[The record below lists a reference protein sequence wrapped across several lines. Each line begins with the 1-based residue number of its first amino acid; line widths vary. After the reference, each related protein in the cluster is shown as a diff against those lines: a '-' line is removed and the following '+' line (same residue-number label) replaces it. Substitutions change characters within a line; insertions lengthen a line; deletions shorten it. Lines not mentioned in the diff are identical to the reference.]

1 MPPVRTDFLDF
12 SGKAVIVTGAAA
24 GIGEACARAFAA
36 AGAGVIL
43 ADVNEERNR
52 GAADLIAID
61 YGVRAVPVAANVAS
75 DPDCEAIVLRALDE
89 FGRIDV
95 LVNNAGVTA
104 PGTILDLDPAEWDR
118 VMDINLRSYFV
129 LTQIAAKAMIERG
142 IRGAI
147 VNMSS
152 INSDLAIANQVAY
165 TASKGGVRQLTRAAA
180 LGLAPHGIRVN
191 AIGPGSI
198 MTDLLKTMMQD
209 EAGRRKIL
217 SRTPAGRVGDPAE
230 IAAVALFLASD
241 MASYITGQTIFAD
254 GGRSALNYTVP
265 VDGD

>member
-1 MPPVRTDFLDF
+1 MTRSPTDYLDF
-12 SGKAVIVTGAAA
+12 AGKAVIVTGAAA

-36 AGAGVIL
+36 AGAGVVL

-61 YGVRAVPVAANVAS
+61 YGVHAVPVSANVAN
-75 DPDCEAIVLRALDE
+75 DADCESVVLRALDA

-104 PGTILDLDPAEWDR
+104 PGTILDLAPSEWDR
-118 VMDINLRSYFV
+118 VMDVNLRSYFV
-129 LTQIAAKAMIERG
+129 LTQIAARAMIDRG
-142 IRGAI
+142 VRGSI

-180 LGLAPHGIRVN
+180 LGLAPYGIRVN

-198 MTDLLKTMMQD
+198 MTDLLRSVMED
-209 EAGRRKIL
+209 EAGRQKIL

-265 VDGD
+265 VE

>member
-1 MPPVRTDFLDF
+1 MPLPAANPLDF

-36 AGAGVIL
+36 AGAGVVL
-43 ADVNEERNR
+43 ADVNEDRNR
-52 GAADLIAID
+52 GVADLIAID
-61 YGVRAVPVAANVAS
+61 FRVRAVPIAANVAS
-75 DPDCEAIVLRALDE
+75 EADCEAIVLRALDE

-104 PGTILDLDPAEWDR
+104 PGTILDLDPKEWDR
-118 VMDINLRSYFV
+118 VMDINLRSYFI

-142 IRGAI
+142 VRGAI

-152 INSDLAIANQVAY
+152 INSDLAIANQLAY

-180 LGLAPHGIRVN
+180 LGLASYGIRVN

-198 MTDLLKTMMQD
+198 MTDLLKGVMQD
-209 EAGRRKIL
+209 EEGRRRIL
-217 SRTPAGRVGDPAE
+217 SRTPAGRVGEPAE

-265 VDGD
+265 VE

>member
-1 MPPVRTDFLDF
+1 MPLPAANPLDF

-36 AGAGVIL
+36 AGAGVVL
-43 ADVNEERNR
+43 ADVNEDRNR
-52 GAADLIAID
+52 GVADLIAID
-61 YGVRAVPVAANVAS
+61 FGVRAVPIAANVAS
-75 DPDCEAIVLRALDE
+75 EADCEATVLRALDE

-104 PGTILDLDPAEWDR
+104 PGTILDLDPKEWDR
-118 VMDINLRSYFV
+118 VMDINLRSYFI

-142 IRGAI
+142 VRGAI

-152 INSDLAIANQVAY
+152 INSDLAIANQLAY

-180 LGLAPHGIRVN
+180 LGLAQHGIRVN

-198 MTDLLKTMMQD
+198 MTDLLKGVMQD
-209 EAGRRKIL
+209 EEGRRRIL
-217 SRTPAGRVGDPAE
+217 SRTPAGRVGEPAE

-265 VDGD
+265 VE

>member
-1 MPPVRTDFLDF
+1 MAARSESLNF
-12 SGKAVIVTGAAA
+12 SGKAVIVTGSAA

-36 AGAGVIL
+36 AGASVIL

-61 YGVRAVPVAANVAS
+61 YGVRAISVAANVAS
-75 DPDCEAIVLRALDE
+75 DADCDAIVLRALDE

-95 LVNNAGVTA
+95 LINNAGVA
-104 PGTILDLDPAEWDR
+104 AQGTILDLDLKEWDR

-129 LTQIAAKAMIERG
+129 LTQIVAKAMIERG

-152 INSDLAIANQVAY
+152 VNSELAIANQVAY

-180 LGLAPHGIRVN
+180 LGLAPYGIRVN

-198 MTDLLKTMMQD
+198 MTDLLKTVMED
-209 EAGRRKIL
+209 DAGRRKIL

-241 MASYITGQTIFAD
+241 MASYVTGQTIFAD
-254 GGRSALNYTVP
+254 GGRSVLNYTVP
-265 VDGD
+265 VDET

>member
-1 MPPVRTDFLDF
+1 MTGAADPLNF
-12 SGKAVIVTGAAA
+12 SGKAVIVTGAGA

-52 GAADLIAID
+52 GVADLIAID
-61 YGVRAVPVAANVAS
+61 FGVRAVPVAANVAN
-75 DPDCEAIVLRALDE
+75 DADCDAIVIRALDE

-104 PGTILDLDPAEWDR
+104 AGTILDLDPGDWDR

-129 LTQIAAKAMIERG
+129 LSQMTARAMIERG
-142 IRGAI
+142 IRGSI

-152 INSDLAIANQVAY
+152 VNSELAIANQVAY

-180 LGLAPHGIRVN
+180 LGLAPYGIRVN

-198 MTDLLKTMMQD
+198 MTDLLKTVMSD

-217 SRTPAGRVGDPAE
+217 QRTPAGRVGDPAE
-230 IAAVALFLASD
+230 IASVALFLASE

-254 GGRSALNYTVP
+254 GGRTALNYTVP
-265 VDGD
+265 VDDD

>member
-1 MPPVRTDFLDF
+1 MPLPAVNPLDF

-36 AGAGVIL
+36 AGAGVVL
-43 ADVNEERNR
+43 ADINEDRNR
-52 GAADLIAID
+52 GVADFIAID
-61 YGVRAVPVAANVAS
+61 FGVRAVPIAANVAS
-75 DPDCEAIVLRALDE
+75 EADCEAIVLRALDE

-104 PGTILDLDPAEWDR
+104 PGTILDLDPKEWDR
-118 VMDINLRSYFV
+118 VMDINLRSYFI

-142 IRGAI
+142 IRGAV

-152 INSDLAIANQVAY
+152 INSDLAIANQLAY

-180 LGLAPHGIRVN
+180 LALAQHGIRVN

-198 MTDLLKTMMQD
+198 MTDLLKGVMQD
-209 EAGRRKIL
+209 EEGRRRIL

-265 VDGD
+265 VE

>member
-1 MPPVRTDFLDF
+1 MTKAADFLNF

-24 GIGEACARAFAA
+24 GIGEACARGFAA

-43 ADVNEERNR
+43 ADVNEDRNR

-61 YGVRAVPVAANVAS
+61 YGVRAIPVAANVAN
-75 DPDCEAIVLRALDE
+75 DADCEAIVLRALDE

-104 PGTILDLDPAEWDR
+104 PGTILDLDPGEWDR

-129 LTQIAAKAMIERG
+129 LSQITARAMIERS
-142 IRGAI
+142 IKGAI

-152 INSDLAIANQVAY
+152 INSELAIANQVAY

-180 LGLAPHGIRVN
+180 LGLAPYGIRVN

-198 MTDLLKTMMQD
+198 MTDLLKSVMDD

-217 SRTPAGRVGDPAE
+217 ARTPAGRVGDPAE

>member
-1 MPPVRTDFLDF
+1 MTPSPADFLNF
-12 SGKAVIVTGAAA
+12 TGKAVIVTGAAA

-36 AGAGVIL
+36 AGAGVVL

-61 YGVRAVPVAANVAS
+61 FGVRAVPITANVAN
-75 DPDCEAIVLRALDE
+75 DADCEAILLKALDE

-104 PGTILDLDPAEWDR
+104 QGTILDLAPSEWDR

-129 LTQIAAKAMIERG
+129 LTQIVARAMIDRG
-142 IRGAI
+142 IRGSI

-180 LGLAPHGIRVN
+180 LGLAPYGVRVN

-198 MTDLLKTMMQD
+198 MTDLLRSVMD
-209 EAGRRKIL
+209 DDAGRRKIL

-265 VDGD
+265 VDDQ

>member
-1 MPPVRTDFLDF
+1 MPPKPADLLDF
-12 SGKAVIVTGAAA
+12 TGKSVIVTGAAG

-36 AGAGVIL
+36 AGAGVVL

-52 GAADLIAID
+52 GAADLIGID
-61 YGVRAVPVAANVAS
+61 YGGRAVAVAANVAS
-75 DPDCEAIVLRALDE
+75 DGDCEAIVLRALDE

-95 LVNNAGVTA
+95 LVNNAAVTA
-104 PGTILDLDPAEWDR
+104 QGTILDLDPKEWDR

-129 LTQIAAKAMIERG
+129 LTQIAARAMIERG
-142 IRGAI
+142 IKGAV

-152 INSDLAIANQVAY
+152 VNSELAIGNQVAY
-165 TASKGGVRQLTRAAA
+165 VASKGGVRQLTRAAA

-191 AIGPGSI
+191 AVGPGSI
-198 MTDLLKTMMQD
+198 MTDLLVSVMAD

-230 IAAVALFLASD
+230 IASVALFLASE

-265 VDGD
+265 VDGE

>member
-1 MPPVRTDFLDF
+1 MPPLPADFLNF
-12 SGKAVIVTGAAA
+12 SGRSVIVTGAAT

-36 AGAGVIL
+36 AGAGVVL

-75 DPDCEAIVLRALDE
+75 DADCEAIVLRALDA

-95 LVNNAGVTA
+95 LVNNAAVTA
-104 PGTILDLDPAEWDR
+104 PGSILDLDPKEWDR
-118 VMDINLRSYFV
+118 VMDVNLRSYFV
-129 LTQIAAKAMIERG
+129 LTQIAARAMIERG
-142 IRGAI
+142 VKGAV

-180 LGLAPHGIRVN
+180 LGLAPFGIRVN

-198 MTDLLKTMMQD
+198 MTDLLKSVMDD

-217 SRTPAGRVGDPAE
+217 SRTPAGRVGEPAE

-265 VDGD
+265 VE

>member
-1 MPPVRTDFLDF
+1 MARLPAEFLDF
-12 SGKAVIVTGAAA
+12 TGKAVIVTGAAA

-75 DPDCEAIVLRALDE
+75 DADCEAIVLRALDE

-104 PGTILDLDPAEWDR
+104 PGTILDLDPKEWDR

-142 IRGAI
+142 IKGAI

-152 INSDLAIANQVAY
+152 INSELAIANQVAY

-180 LGLAPHGIRVN
+180 LGLASHGIRVN

-198 MTDLLKTMMQD
+198 MTDLLKSVMND
-209 EAGRRKIL
+209 DSGRRRIL

-241 MASYITGQTIFAD
+241 MASYVTGQTIFAD

-265 VDGD
+265 VDEA